1 MGVSAIVFDLDGT
14 LVDFCLDYQSLRAEV
29 RSFLMKLGVPSS
41 VLSLKENIF
50 EMLRKTE
57 IFLKNTGKSTEGIE
71 DLYHEAFV
79 IAERYELDAA
89 VRTELS
95 SGAIETLKT
104 LKQMGLKMGLCT
116 TNSEKS
122 ARYILNR
129 FRISEFF
136 DVVVT
141 RNGVKQVKPNPEH
154 LEVALKAL
162 NVVPE
167 ESVLVGDSGTD
178 MLCARELKA
187 IAVGLSTGVS
197 TIEHLKSTGAN
208 YIVTSITDLPVLVE
222 KISRNQ

>member
-14 LVDFCLDYQSLRAEV
+14 LVDFCLDYQALRAEV
-29 RSFLMKLGVPSS
+29 RSYLMKLGVPSS
-41 VLSLKENIF
+41 VLFLKENIF

-57 IFLKNTGKSTEGIE
+57 IFLKNTGKSTEEIE
-71 DLYHEAFV
+71 DVHHEAFA
-79 IAERYELDAA
+79 IAERYELEAA
-89 VRTELS
+89 VSTELS

-104 LKQMGLKMGLCT
+104 LKQVGLKMGICT

-122 ARYILNR
+122 VKYILNR

-141 RNGVKQVKPNPEH
+141 RNSVKQVKPNPEH

-178 MLCARELKA
+178 MLCARDLKA

-197 TIEHLKSTGAN
+197 TIEQLKSTGAN

>member
-14 LVDFCLDYQSLRAEV
+14 LVDFCLDYQALRAEV
-29 RSFLMKLGVPSS
+29 RSYLMKLGVPSS
-41 VLSLKENIF
+41 VLFLKENIF

-57 IFLKNTGKSTEGIE
+57 IFLKNTGKSTKEIE
-71 DLYHEAFV
+71 DVHHEAFA
-79 IAERYELDAA
+79 IAERYELEAA
-89 VRTELS
+89 VSTELS

-104 LKQMGLKMGLCT
+104 LKQMGLKMGICT

-122 ARYILNR
+122 VRYILNR

-141 RNGVKQVKPNPEH
+141 RNSVKQVKPNPEH

-178 MLCARELKA
+178 MLCARDLKA

-197 TIEHLKSTGAN
+197 TIEQLKSTGAN

-222 KISRNQ
+222 KISRN

>member
-1 MGVSAIVFDLDGT
+1 
-14 LVDFCLDYQSLRAEV
+14 
-29 RSFLMKLGVPSS
+29 MKLGVPSS

-50 EMLRKTE
+50 EMLRKAE
-57 IFLKNTGKSTEGIE
+57 IFLKNTGKSTEEIE
-71 DLYHEAFV
+71 EVHHEAFS

-89 VRTELS
+89 VSTELS

-104 LKQMGLKMGLCT
+104 LKQMGLKMGICT

-122 ARYILNR
+122 VKYILNR

-141 RNGVKQVKPNPEH
+141 RNSVKQVKPNPEH

-162 NVVPE
+162 NAVPE

-197 TIEHLKSTGAN
+197 TIEQLKSTGAN